1 MQEKLDRLK
10 NEQIQLRP
18 MSFPLAII
26 LFGISALIFR
36 FCVYDLMPKL
46 MSFGVV
52 PFWSFLVS
60 YSLVLVLM
68 AVASFIG
75 FHLEG
80 YPMTLGAFAE
90 RFRFYRIHGKEFL
103 WILGLFILGFLLT
116 GPLIFTA
123 QAIARIPIFSPPAFL
138 PSVVNPL
145 TPQIGKL
152 TEFMGVSLSGNWW
165 VAGIYFIF
173 LTCFNIFCEE
183 LWFRGYILPR
193 QEITHG
199 RWTWIIH
206 GILWMLFHVPVY
218 PWYLLYLLPTALTVT
233 FAAQHFRNTWASY
246 AVHFIGNGILVM
258 IPIVIGIAGLKI

>member
-1 MQEKLDRLK
+1 MREKSIGLK
-10 NEQIQLRP
+10 NEQSPLRP
-18 MSFPLAII
+18 MSLSLAII
-26 LFGISALIFR
+26 LFGASALIFR
-36 FCVYDLMPKL
+36 FCVYALMPKL
-46 MSFGVV
+46 MSAGLI

-68 AVASFIG
+68 VIASFFG
-75 FHLEG
+75 FRLEG
-80 YPMTLGAFAE
+80 YPMTLNALAQ
-90 RFRFYRIHGKEFL
+90 RFRFHHIQGKEWL

-123 QAIARIPIFSPPAFL
+123 QAIAQIPIFSPPAFL

-152 TEFMGVSLSGNWW
+152 TEFMGISLPGNCW
-165 VAGIYFIF
+165 VAGVYFIF

-199 RWTWIIH
+199 HWTWVIH
-206 GILWMLFHVPVY
+206 GVLWTFFHTPVY
-218 PWYLLYLLPTALTVT
+218 PWYWIYLLPTELTVT
-233 FAAQHFRNTWASY
+233 FAAQNFRNT
-246 AVHFIGNGILVM
+246 
-258 IPIVIGIAGLKI
+258 